1 MSVNDLVL
9 VQGMH
14 DTRAALARWNAR
26 PWSALGP
33 WLALSLAIALMVLT
47 SIYVIATQVP
57 ADSSRFIIPGV
68 NSDAGFGDYKH
79 VLYRNSLVLALHA
92 MACVA
97 GFMAGS
103 SLPQV
108 AEGYSGLWRRVHE
121 LAGPLAIAFVG
132 AATVFSLFTQ
142 AYALGGG
149 ASTLAAQL
157 GVSPLVL
164 ILGLLP
170 HALPELFALFL
181 PLAAWTIASRRD
193 EWHDLLAATFATVAI
208 AIPILIASG
217 LWEIYCWPLLLEAV
231 SPLA

>member
-103 SLPQV
+103 SMPL
-108 AEGYSGLWRRVHE
+108 AASSRSGVSRWVHE
-121 LAGPLAIAFVG
+121 KAGTFAIAFVVG
-132 AATVFSLFTQ
+132 ATTFSLCTQ
-142 AYALGGG
+142 AYLIG
-149 ASTLAAQL
+149 SNAATIATQL
-157 GVSPLVL
+157 G
-164 ILGLLP
+164 
-170 HALPELFALFL
+170 
-181 PLAAWTIASRRD
+181 T
-193 EWHDLLAATFATVAI
+193 
-208 AIPILIASG
+208 
-217 LWEIYCWPLLLEAV
+217 
-231 SPLA
+231 SPLALLVGSRRTPFRSWWPSSSPSRPG